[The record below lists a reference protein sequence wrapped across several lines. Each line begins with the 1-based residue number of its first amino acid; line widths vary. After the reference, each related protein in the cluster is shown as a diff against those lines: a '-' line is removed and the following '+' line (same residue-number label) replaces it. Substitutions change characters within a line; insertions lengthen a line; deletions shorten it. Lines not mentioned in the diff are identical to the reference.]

1 MQALRWK
8 SQFFTIW
15 TGQAV
20 SLITSAILQMA
31 IILYLTE
38 TTGSALILSLASLV
52 GFLPYAVLGPFI
64 GVLVDRYNRKHIMIL
79 SDLVIAL
86 AAAILALAALS
97 GELPVWLV
105 MVILF
110 VRSVGTA
117 FHTPSLSAVTPLLVP
132 QDMLAKCAGYSQA
145 IQSVSLLLSPAL
157 AAFLYMAW
165 NLTAVIALDVAGAVI
180 ASLTV
185 AWVKIPG
192 LTKPQQTEPLHFFK
206 EMKEG
211 FLALRS
217 NKGLFALLW
226 IGFLFTFIYMPINA
240 LFPLMSM
247 EHFEGTAFHV
257 SVVEIAFAL
266 GMLAG
271 GLALGALG
279 ALKNRYLMIAAS
291 IARFGCLGAA
301 SSLWFPPLCC
311 KLSGHGICGTVLCR
325 SANSFGT
332 GENPTAVPGTSL
344 LLARECT
351 GSCHASW
358 AHPVRYVC
366 RWNRG
371 EPLVP
376 GVGDA
381 VVECGYACLF
391 AASNEEVGVV
401 MVLGAREGL
410 TLVRSSPSPSPWQA
424 HR

>member
-291 IARFGCLGAA
+291 IALIGLGLAV
-301 SSLWFPPLCC
+301 SGLLPP
-311 KLSGHGICGTVLCR
+311 SGFL
-325 SANSFGT
+325 
-332 GENPTAVPGTSL
+332 
-344 LLARECT
+344 
-351 GSCHASW
+351 
-358 AHPVRYVC
+358 
-366 RWNRG
+366 
-371 EPLVP
+371 
-376 GVGDA
+376 
-381 VVECGYACLF
+381 LF
-391 AASNEEVGVV
+391 AASCLVMGFAAPFYAGVQTALV
-401 MVLGAREGL
+401 QEKIQPQYLGRVFSLLGSVQGLAMPLGLILSGMFADGIGVSRWFLVSGMLLLSVAVLGISL
-410 TLVRSSPSPSPWQA
+410 PSLR
-424 HR
+424 HLE

>member
-291 IARFGCLGAA
+291 IALIGLGLAV
-301 SSLWFPPLCC
+301 SGLLPP
-311 KLSGHGICGTVLCR
+311 SGFL
-325 SANSFGT
+325 
-332 GENPTAVPGTSL
+332 
-344 LLARECT
+344 
-351 GSCHASW
+351 
-358 AHPVRYVC
+358 
-366 RWNRG
+366 
-371 EPLVP
+371 
-376 GVGDA
+376 
-381 VVECGYACLF
+381 LF
-391 AASNEEVGVV
+391 AASCLVMGFAAPFYAGVQTALV
-401 MVLGAREGL
+401 QEKIQPQYLGRVFSLLGSVQGL
-410 TLVRSSPSPSPWQA
+410 AMPLGLILSGMFADGIGVSRWFLVSGMLLLSVALLALLLPAMRKLEY
-424 HR
+424 

>member
-165 NLTAVIALDVAGAVI
+165 NMTAVIALDVAGAVI

-291 IARFGCLGAA
+291 IALIGLGLAV
-301 SSLWFPPLCC
+301 SGLLPP
-311 KLSGHGICGTVLCR
+311 SGFL
-325 SANSFGT
+325 
-332 GENPTAVPGTSL
+332 
-344 LLARECT
+344 
-351 GSCHASW
+351 
-358 AHPVRYVC
+358 
-366 RWNRG
+366 
-371 EPLVP
+371 
-376 GVGDA
+376 
-381 VVECGYACLF
+381 LF
-391 AASNEEVGVV
+391 AASCLVMGFAAPFYAGVQTALV
-401 MVLGAREGL
+401 QEKIQPQYLGRVFSLLGSVQGL
-410 TLVRSSPSPSPWQA
+410 AMPLGLILSGMFADGIGVSRWFLVSGMLLLSVAMLAFLLPA
-424 HR
+424 MKKLE

>member
-8 SQFFTIW
+8 AQFFTIW

-64 GVLVDRYNRKHIMIL
+64 GVLVDRYNRKHIMIA
-79 SDLVIAL
+79 SDLVIAG
-86 AAAILALAALS
+86 AAAVLALVALS

-105 MVILF
+105 MAILF

-117 FHTPSLSAVTPLLVP
+117 FHSPSLSAVTPLLVP

-217 NKGLFALLW
+217 DKGLFALLW

-247 EHFEGTAFHV
+247 EHFGGTAFHV
-257 SVVEIAFAL
+257 SVIEIAFAS

-271 GLALGALG
+271 GLVLGALG

-291 IARFGCLGAA
+291 IAVIGLGLAVSGLLPPAGFLVFVLLCLVMGFAA
-301 SSLWFPPLCC
+301 PFYAGVQTALVQEKIQPQYLGRVFSLLGSVQGLAMPLGLI
-311 KLSGHGICGTVLCR
+311 LSGMFADGIGVSRWFLV
-325 SANSFGT
+325 SGM
-332 GENPTAVPGTSL
+332 L
-344 LLARECT
+344 LLSVAILAFLLPAMRKLD
-351 GSCHASW
+351 
-358 AHPVRYVC
+358 Y
-366 RWNRG
+366 
-371 EPLVP
+371 
-376 GVGDA
+376 
-381 VVECGYACLF
+381 
-391 AASNEEVGVV
+391 
-401 MVLGAREGL
+401 
-410 TLVRSSPSPSPWQA
+410 
-424 HR
+424 

>member
-291 IARFGCLGAA
+291 IALIGLGLAV
-301 SSLWFPPLCC
+301 SGLLPP
-311 KLSGHGICGTVLCR
+311 SGFL
-325 SANSFGT
+325 
-332 GENPTAVPGTSL
+332 
-344 LLARECT
+344 
-351 GSCHASW
+351 
-358 AHPVRYVC
+358 
-366 RWNRG
+366 
-371 EPLVP
+371 
-376 GVGDA
+376 
-381 VVECGYACLF
+381 LF
-391 AASNEEVGVV
+391 AASCLVMGFAAPFYAGVQTALV
-401 MVLGAREGL
+401 QEKIQPQYLGRVFSLLGSVQGL
-410 TLVRSSPSPSPWQA
+410 AMPLGLILSGMFADGIGVSRWFLVSGMLLLSVAMLAFLLPA
-424 HR
+424 MKKLE

>member
-105 MVILF
+105 MVIIF

-279 ALKNRYLMIAAS
+279 ALNNRYLMIAAS
-291 IARFGCLGAA
+291 IALIGLGLAV
-301 SSLWFPPLCC
+301 SGLLPP
-311 KLSGHGICGTVLCR
+311 SGFL
-325 SANSFGT
+325 
-332 GENPTAVPGTSL
+332 
-344 LLARECT
+344 
-351 GSCHASW
+351 
-358 AHPVRYVC
+358 
-366 RWNRG
+366 
-371 EPLVP
+371 
-376 GVGDA
+376 
-381 VVECGYACLF
+381 LF
-391 AASNEEVGVV
+391 AASCLVMGFAAPFYAGVQTALV
-401 MVLGAREGL
+401 QEKIQPQYLGRVFSLLGSVQGL
-410 TLVRSSPSPSPWQA
+410 AMPLGLILSGMFADGIGVSRWFLVSGMLLLSVAMLAFLLPA
-424 HR
+424 MKKLE

>member
-38 TTGSALILSLASLV
+38 TTRSALILSLASLV

-145 IQSVSLLLSPAL
+145 IQSVSLLLSPVL

-291 IARFGCLGAA
+291 IALIGLGLAV
-301 SSLWFPPLCC
+301 SGLLPP
-311 KLSGHGICGTVLCR
+311 SGFL
-325 SANSFGT
+325 
-332 GENPTAVPGTSL
+332 
-344 LLARECT
+344 
-351 GSCHASW
+351 
-358 AHPVRYVC
+358 
-366 RWNRG
+366 
-371 EPLVP
+371 
-376 GVGDA
+376 
-381 VVECGYACLF
+381 LF
-391 AASNEEVGVV
+391 AASCLVMGFAAPFYAGVQTALV
-401 MVLGAREGL
+401 QEKIQPQYLGRVFSLLGSVQGL
-410 TLVRSSPSPSPWQA
+410 AMPLGLILSGMFADGIGVSRWFLVSGMLLLSVAMLAFLLPA
-424 HR
+424 MKKLE

>member
-247 EHFEGTAFHV
+247 KHFEGTAFHV

-291 IARFGCLGAA
+291 IALIGLGLAV
-301 SSLWFPPLCC
+301 SGLLPP
-311 KLSGHGICGTVLCR
+311 SGFL
-325 SANSFGT
+325 
-332 GENPTAVPGTSL
+332 
-344 LLARECT
+344 
-351 GSCHASW
+351 
-358 AHPVRYVC
+358 
-366 RWNRG
+366 
-371 EPLVP
+371 
-376 GVGDA
+376 
-381 VVECGYACLF
+381 LF
-391 AASNEEVGVV
+391 AASCLVMGFAAPFYAGVQTALV
-401 MVLGAREGL
+401 QEKIQPQYLGRVFSLLGSVQGL
-410 TLVRSSPSPSPWQA
+410 AMPLGLILSGMFADGIGVSRWFLVSGMLLLSVAMLALLLPAMRKLE
-424 HR
+424 

>member
-1 MQALRWK
+1 MQAPRWK

-247 EHFEGTAFHV
+247 KHFEGTAFHV

-291 IARFGCLGAA
+291 IALIGLGLAV
-301 SSLWFPPLCC
+301 SGLLPP
-311 KLSGHGICGTVLCR
+311 SGFL
-325 SANSFGT
+325 
-332 GENPTAVPGTSL
+332 
-344 LLARECT
+344 
-351 GSCHASW
+351 
-358 AHPVRYVC
+358 
-366 RWNRG
+366 
-371 EPLVP
+371 
-376 GVGDA
+376 
-381 VVECGYACLF
+381 LF
-391 AASNEEVGVV
+391 AASCLVMGFAAPFYAGVQTALV
-401 MVLGAREGL
+401 QEKIQPQYLGRVFSLLGSVQGL
-410 TLVRSSPSPSPWQA
+410 AMPLGLILSGMFADGIGVSRWFLVSGMLLLSVAMLAFLLPA
-424 HR
+424 MKKLE

>member
-247 EHFEGTAFHV
+247 KHFEGTAFHV

-291 IARFGCLGAA
+291 IALIGLGLAV
-301 SSLWFPPLCC
+301 SGLLPP
-311 KLSGHGICGTVLCR
+311 SGFL
-325 SANSFGT
+325 
-332 GENPTAVPGTSL
+332 
-344 LLARECT
+344 
-351 GSCHASW
+351 
-358 AHPVRYVC
+358 
-366 RWNRG
+366 
-371 EPLVP
+371 
-376 GVGDA
+376 
-381 VVECGYACLF
+381 LF
-391 AASNEEVGVV
+391 AASCLVMGFAAPFYAGVQTALV
-401 MVLGAREGL
+401 QEKIQPQYLGRVFSLLGSVQGL
-410 TLVRSSPSPSPWQA
+410 AMPLGLILSGMFADGIGVSRWFLVSGMLLLSVAMLAFLLPAMRKLDY
-424 HR
+424 

>member
-291 IARFGCLGAA
+291 IALIGLGLAV
-301 SSLWFPPLCC
+301 SGLLPP
-311 KLSGHGICGTVLCR
+311 SGFL
-325 SANSFGT
+325 
-332 GENPTAVPGTSL
+332 
-344 LLARECT
+344 
-351 GSCHASW
+351 
-358 AHPVRYVC
+358 
-366 RWNRG
+366 
-371 EPLVP
+371 
-376 GVGDA
+376 
-381 VVECGYACLF
+381 LF
-391 AASNEEVGVV
+391 AASCLVMGFAAPFYAGVQTALV
-401 MVLGAREGL
+401 QEKIQPQYLGRVFSLLGSVQGL
-410 TLVRSSPSPSPWQA
+410 AMPLGLILSGMFADGIGVSRWFLVSGMLLLSVAMLAFMLPAMRKLE
-424 HR
+424 

>member
-247 EHFEGTAFHV
+247 KHFEGTAFHV

-291 IARFGCLGAA
+291 IALIGLGLAV
-301 SSLWFPPLCC
+301 SGLLPP
-311 KLSGHGICGTVLCR
+311 SGFL
-325 SANSFGT
+325 
-332 GENPTAVPGTSL
+332 
-344 LLARECT
+344 
-351 GSCHASW
+351 
-358 AHPVRYVC
+358 
-366 RWNRG
+366 
-371 EPLVP
+371 
-376 GVGDA
+376 
-381 VVECGYACLF
+381 LF
-391 AASNEEVGVV
+391 AASCLVMGFAAPFYAGVQTALV
-401 MVLGAREGL
+401 QEKIQPQYLGRVFSLLGSVQGL
-410 TLVRSSPSPSPWQA
+410 AMPLGLILSGMFADGIGVSRWFLVSGMLLLSVAMLAFLLPA
-424 HR
+424 MKKLE

>member
-192 LTKPQQTEPLHFFK
+192 LTKPQQTEPLYFFK

-291 IARFGCLGAA
+291 IALIGLGLAV
-301 SSLWFPPLCC
+301 SGLLPP
-311 KLSGHGICGTVLCR
+311 SGFL
-325 SANSFGT
+325 
-332 GENPTAVPGTSL
+332 
-344 LLARECT
+344 
-351 GSCHASW
+351 
-358 AHPVRYVC
+358 
-366 RWNRG
+366 
-371 EPLVP
+371 
-376 GVGDA
+376 
-381 VVECGYACLF
+381 LF
-391 AASNEEVGVV
+391 AASCLVMGFAAPFYAGVQTALV
-401 MVLGAREGL
+401 QEKIQPQYLGRVFSLLGSVQGL
-410 TLVRSSPSPSPWQA
+410 AMPLGLILSGMFADGIGVSRWFLVSGMLLLSVAMLAFLLPA
-424 HR
+424 MKKLE

>member
-1 MQALRWK
+1 MQALRWR

-247 EHFEGTAFHV
+247 EHFKGTAFHV

-291 IARFGCLGAA
+291 IALIGLGLAV
-301 SSLWFPPLCC
+301 SGLLPP
-311 KLSGHGICGTVLCR
+311 SGFL
-325 SANSFGT
+325 
-332 GENPTAVPGTSL
+332 
-344 LLARECT
+344 
-351 GSCHASW
+351 
-358 AHPVRYVC
+358 
-366 RWNRG
+366 
-371 EPLVP
+371 
-376 GVGDA
+376 
-381 VVECGYACLF
+381 LF
-391 AASNEEVGVV
+391 AASCLVMGFAAPFYAGVQTALV
-401 MVLGAREGL
+401 QEKIQPQYLGRVFSLLGSVQGL
-410 TLVRSSPSPSPWQA
+410 AMPLGLILSGMFADGIGVSRWFLVSGMLLLSVALLALLLPAMRKLEY
-424 HR
+424 

>member
-8 SQFFTIW
+8 AQFFTIW

-86 AAAILALAALS
+86 AAAILALEALS

-165 NLTAVIALDVAGAVI
+165 NLTAVMALDVAGAVI

-291 IARFGCLGAA
+291 IALIGLGLAV
-301 SSLWFPPLCC
+301 SGLLPP
-311 KLSGHGICGTVLCR
+311 SGFL
-325 SANSFGT
+325 
-332 GENPTAVPGTSL
+332 
-344 LLARECT
+344 
-351 GSCHASW
+351 
-358 AHPVRYVC
+358 
-366 RWNRG
+366 
-371 EPLVP
+371 
-376 GVGDA
+376 
-381 VVECGYACLF
+381 LF
-391 AASNEEVGVV
+391 AASCLVMGFAAPFYAGVQTALV
-401 MVLGAREGL
+401 QEKIQPQYLGRVFSLLGSVQGL
-410 TLVRSSPSPSPWQA
+410 AMPLGLILSGMFADGIGVSRWFLVSGMLLLSVAMLALLLPA
-424 HR
+424 MKKLE

>member
-15 TGQAV
+15 AGQAA

-86 AAAILALAALS
+86 AAAILAMVALS
-97 GELPVWLV
+97 GALPVWLV

-165 NLTAVIALDVAGAVI
+165 NMTAVITLDVAGAVI
-180 ASLTV
+180 ASITV
-185 AWVKIPG
+185 AWVKIPN
-192 LTKPQQTEPLHFFK
+192 LSKQQQTQPLHFFK

-217 NKGLFALLW
+217 DKGLFALLW

-247 EHFEGTAFHV
+247 EHFGGTAFHV
-257 SVVEIAFAL
+257 SVIEIAFAS

-271 GLALGALG
+271 GLVLGALG

-291 IARFGCLGAA
+291 IAVIGLGLAVSGLLPPAGFLVFVLLCLVMGFAA
-301 SSLWFPPLCC
+301 PFYAGVQTALVQEKIQPQYLGRVFSLLGSVQGLAMPLGLI
-311 KLSGHGICGTVLCR
+311 LSGIFADGIGVSRWFLV
-325 SANSFGT
+325 SGM
-332 GENPTAVPGTSL
+332 L
-344 LLARECT
+344 LL
-351 GSCHASW
+351 
-358 AHPVRYVC
+358 
-366 RWNRG
+366 
-371 EPLVP
+371 
-376 GVGDA
+376 GVA
-381 VVECGYACLF
+381 MLAFLLPAMRILE
-391 AASNEEVGVV
+391 
-401 MVLGAREGL
+401 
-410 TLVRSSPSPSPWQA
+410 
-424 HR
+424 

>member
-145 IQSVSLLLSPAL
+145 IQSVSLLLSPVL

-291 IARFGCLGAA
+291 IALIGLGLAV
-301 SSLWFPPLCC
+301 SGLLPP
-311 KLSGHGICGTVLCR
+311 SGFL
-325 SANSFGT
+325 
-332 GENPTAVPGTSL
+332 
-344 LLARECT
+344 
-351 GSCHASW
+351 
-358 AHPVRYVC
+358 
-366 RWNRG
+366 
-371 EPLVP
+371 
-376 GVGDA
+376 
-381 VVECGYACLF
+381 LF
-391 AASNEEVGVV
+391 AASCLVMGFAAPFYAGVQTALV
-401 MVLGAREGL
+401 QEKIQPQYLGRVFSLLGSVQGL
-410 TLVRSSPSPSPWQA
+410 AMPLGLILSGMFADGIGVSRWFLVSGMLLLSVAMLAFLLPA
-424 HR
+424 MKKLE

>member
-1 MQALRWK
+1 MQAPRWK

-291 IARFGCLGAA
+291 IALIGLGLAV
-301 SSLWFPPLCC
+301 SGLLPP
-311 KLSGHGICGTVLCR
+311 SGFL
-325 SANSFGT
+325 
-332 GENPTAVPGTSL
+332 
-344 LLARECT
+344 
-351 GSCHASW
+351 
-358 AHPVRYVC
+358 
-366 RWNRG
+366 
-371 EPLVP
+371 
-376 GVGDA
+376 
-381 VVECGYACLF
+381 LF
-391 AASNEEVGVV
+391 AASCLVMGFAAPFYAGVQTALV
-401 MVLGAREGL
+401 QEKIQPQYLGRVFSLLGSVQGL
-410 TLVRSSPSPSPWQA
+410 AMPLGLILSGMFADGIGVSRWFLVSGMLLLSVAMLAFMLPAMRKLE
-424 HR
+424 

>member
-247 EHFEGTAFHV
+247 KHFEGTAFHV

-291 IARFGCLGAA
+291 IALIGLGLVV
-301 SSLWFPPLCC
+301 SGLLPP
-311 KLSGHGICGTVLCR
+311 SGFL
-325 SANSFGT
+325 
-332 GENPTAVPGTSL
+332 
-344 LLARECT
+344 
-351 GSCHASW
+351 
-358 AHPVRYVC
+358 
-366 RWNRG
+366 
-371 EPLVP
+371 
-376 GVGDA
+376 
-381 VVECGYACLF
+381 LF
-391 AASNEEVGVV
+391 AASCLVMGFAAPFYAGVQTALV
-401 MVLGAREGL
+401 QEKIQPQYLGRVFSLLGSVQGL
-410 TLVRSSPSPSPWQA
+410 AMPLGLILSGMFADGIGVSRWFLVSGMLLLSVAMLAFLLPA
-424 HR
+424 MKKLE

>member
-180 ASLTV
+180 ASLSV
-185 AWVKIPG
+185 AWVKTPG

-291 IARFGCLGAA
+291 IALIGLGLAV
-301 SSLWFPPLCC
+301 SGLLPP
-311 KLSGHGICGTVLCR
+311 SGFL
-325 SANSFGT
+325 
-332 GENPTAVPGTSL
+332 
-344 LLARECT
+344 
-351 GSCHASW
+351 
-358 AHPVRYVC
+358 
-366 RWNRG
+366 
-371 EPLVP
+371 
-376 GVGDA
+376 
-381 VVECGYACLF
+381 LF
-391 AASNEEVGVV
+391 AASCLVMGFAAPFYAGVQTALV
-401 MVLGAREGL
+401 QEKIQPQYLGRVFSLLGSVQGL
-410 TLVRSSPSPSPWQA
+410 AMPLGLILSGMFADGIGVSRWFLVSGMLLLSVALLALLLPAMRKLDY
-424 HR
+424 

>member
-291 IARFGCLGAA
+291 IALIGLGLAV
-301 SSLWFPPLCC
+301 SGLLPP
-311 KLSGHGICGTVLCR
+311 SGFL
-325 SANSFGT
+325 
-332 GENPTAVPGTSL
+332 
-344 LLARECT
+344 
-351 GSCHASW
+351 
-358 AHPVRYVC
+358 
-366 RWNRG
+366 
-371 EPLVP
+371 
-376 GVGDA
+376 
-381 VVECGYACLF
+381 LF
-391 AASNEEVGVV
+391 AASCLVIGFAAPFYAGVQTALV
-401 MVLGAREGL
+401 QEKIQPQYLGRVFSLLGSVQGL
-410 TLVRSSPSPSPWQA
+410 AMPLGLILSGMFADGIGVSRWFLVSGMLLLSVAILAFLLLELRALEQ
-424 HR
+424 

>member
-291 IARFGCLGAA
+291 IALIGLGLAV
-301 SSLWFPPLCC
+301 SGLLPP
-311 KLSGHGICGTVLCR
+311 SGFL
-325 SANSFGT
+325 
-332 GENPTAVPGTSL
+332 
-344 LLARECT
+344 
-351 GSCHASW
+351 
-358 AHPVRYVC
+358 
-366 RWNRG
+366 
-371 EPLVP
+371 
-376 GVGDA
+376 
-381 VVECGYACLF
+381 LF
-391 AASNEEVGVV
+391 AASCLVMGFAAPFYAGVQTALV
-401 MVLGAREGL
+401 QEKIQPQYLGRVFSLLGSVQGL
-410 TLVRSSPSPSPWQA
+410 AMPLGLILSGMFADGIGVSRWFLVSGMLLLSVAMLAFLLPA
-424 HR
+424 MKKLEY

>member
-247 EHFEGTAFHV
+247 KHFEGTAFHV

-291 IARFGCLGAA
+291 IALIGLGLAV
-301 SSLWFPPLCC
+301 SGLLPP
-311 KLSGHGICGTVLCR
+311 SGFL
-325 SANSFGT
+325 
-332 GENPTAVPGTSL
+332 
-344 LLARECT
+344 
-351 GSCHASW
+351 
-358 AHPVRYVC
+358 
-366 RWNRG
+366 
-371 EPLVP
+371 
-376 GVGDA
+376 
-381 VVECGYACLF
+381 LF
-391 AASNEEVGVV
+391 AASCLVMGFAAPFYAGVQTALV
-401 MVLGAREGL
+401 QEKIQPQYLGRVFSLLGSVQGL
-410 TLVRSSPSPSPWQA
+410 AMPLGLILSGMFADGIGVSRWFLVSGMLLLSVAMLAFMLPA
-424 HR
+424 MKKLE

>member
-247 EHFEGTAFHV
+247 KHFEGTAFHV

-291 IARFGCLGAA
+291 IALIGLGLAV
-301 SSLWFPPLCC
+301 SGLLPP
-311 KLSGHGICGTVLCR
+311 SGFL
-325 SANSFGT
+325 
-332 GENPTAVPGTSL
+332 
-344 LLARECT
+344 
-351 GSCHASW
+351 
-358 AHPVRYVC
+358 
-366 RWNRG
+366 
-371 EPLVP
+371 
-376 GVGDA
+376 
-381 VVECGYACLF
+381 LF
-391 AASNEEVGVV
+391 AASCLVMGFAAPFYAGVQTALV
-401 MVLGAREGL
+401 QEKIQPQYLGRVFSLLGSVQGL
-410 TLVRSSPSPSPWQA
+410 AMPLGLILSGMFADGIGVSRWFLVSGMLLLSVAMLAFLLPA
-424 HR
+424 MKKLEY

>member
-247 EHFEGTAFHV
+247 KHFEGTAFHV

-291 IARFGCLGAA
+291 IALIGLGLAV
-301 SSLWFPPLCC
+301 SGLLPP
-311 KLSGHGICGTVLCR
+311 SGFL
-325 SANSFGT
+325 
-332 GENPTAVPGTSL
+332 
-344 LLARECT
+344 
-351 GSCHASW
+351 
-358 AHPVRYVC
+358 
-366 RWNRG
+366 
-371 EPLVP
+371 
-376 GVGDA
+376 
-381 VVECGYACLF
+381 LF
-391 AASNEEVGVV
+391 AASCLVMGFAAPFYAGVQT
-401 MVLGAREGL
+401 
-410 TLVRSSPSPSPWQA
+410 TLVQEKIQPQYLGRVFSLLGSVQGLAMPLGLILSGMFADGIGVSRWFLVSGMLLLSVAMLAFLLPA
-424 HR
+424 MKKLE

>member
-291 IARFGCLGAA
+291 IALIGLGLAV
-301 SSLWFPPLCC
+301 SGLLPP
-311 KLSGHGICGTVLCR
+311 SGFL
-325 SANSFGT
+325 
-332 GENPTAVPGTSL
+332 
-344 LLARECT
+344 
-351 GSCHASW
+351 
-358 AHPVRYVC
+358 
-366 RWNRG
+366 
-371 EPLVP
+371 
-376 GVGDA
+376 
-381 VVECGYACLF
+381 LF
-391 AASNEEVGVV
+391 AASCLVMGFAAPFYAGVQTALV
-401 MVLGAREGL
+401 QEKIQPQYLGRVFSLLGSVQGL
-410 TLVRSSPSPSPWQA
+410 AMPLGLILSGMFADGIGVSRWFLVSGMLLLSVAMLAFMLPAMRKLEY
-424 HR
+424 

>member
-291 IARFGCLGAA
+291 IALIGLGLVV
-301 SSLWFPPLCC
+301 SGLLPP
-311 KLSGHGICGTVLCR
+311 SGFL
-325 SANSFGT
+325 
-332 GENPTAVPGTSL
+332 
-344 LLARECT
+344 
-351 GSCHASW
+351 
-358 AHPVRYVC
+358 
-366 RWNRG
+366 
-371 EPLVP
+371 
-376 GVGDA
+376 
-381 VVECGYACLF
+381 LF
-391 AASNEEVGVV
+391 AASCLVMGFAAPFYAGVQTALV
-401 MVLGAREGL
+401 QEKIQPQYLGRVFSLLGSVQGL
-410 TLVRSSPSPSPWQA
+410 AMPLGLILSGMFADGIGVSRWFLVSGMLLLSVAMLAFLLPA
-424 HR
+424 MKKLE

>member
-192 LTKPQQTEPLHFFK
+192 LTKPRQTGPLHFFK

-291 IARFGCLGAA
+291 IALIGLGLAV
-301 SSLWFPPLCC
+301 SGLLPP
-311 KLSGHGICGTVLCR
+311 SGFL
-325 SANSFGT
+325 
-332 GENPTAVPGTSL
+332 
-344 LLARECT
+344 
-351 GSCHASW
+351 
-358 AHPVRYVC
+358 
-366 RWNRG
+366 
-371 EPLVP
+371 
-376 GVGDA
+376 
-381 VVECGYACLF
+381 LF
-391 AASNEEVGVV
+391 AASCLVMGFAAPFYAGVQTALV
-401 MVLGAREGL
+401 QEKIQPQYLGRVFSLLGSVQGL
-410 TLVRSSPSPSPWQA
+410 AMPLGLILSGMFADGIGVSRWFLVSGMLLLSVAMLAFLLPA
-424 HR
+424 MKKLE

>member
-247 EHFEGTAFHV
+247 KHFEGTAFHV

-291 IARFGCLGAA
+291 IALIGLGLAV
-301 SSLWFPPLCC
+301 SGLLPP
-311 KLSGHGICGTVLCR
+311 SGFL
-325 SANSFGT
+325 
-332 GENPTAVPGTSL
+332 
-344 LLARECT
+344 
-351 GSCHASW
+351 
-358 AHPVRYVC
+358 
-366 RWNRG
+366 
-371 EPLVP
+371 
-376 GVGDA
+376 
-381 VVECGYACLF
+381 LF
-391 AASNEEVGVV
+391 AASCLVMGFAAPFYAGVQT
-401 MVLGAREGL
+401 
-410 TLVRSSPSPSPWQA
+410 TLVQEKIQPQYLGRVFSLLGSVQGLAMPLGLILSGMFADGIGVSRWFLVSGLLLLSVAMLAFLLPA
-424 HR
+424 MKKLE

>member
-257 SVVEIAFAL
+257 SVVEITFAL

-291 IARFGCLGAA
+291 IALIGLGLVV
-301 SSLWFPPLCC
+301 SGLLPP
-311 KLSGHGICGTVLCR
+311 SGFL
-325 SANSFGT
+325 
-332 GENPTAVPGTSL
+332 
-344 LLARECT
+344 
-351 GSCHASW
+351 
-358 AHPVRYVC
+358 
-366 RWNRG
+366 
-371 EPLVP
+371 
-376 GVGDA
+376 
-381 VVECGYACLF
+381 LF
-391 AASNEEVGVV
+391 AASCLVMGFAAPFYAGVQTALV
-401 MVLGAREGL
+401 QEKIQPQYLGRVFSLLGSVQGL
-410 TLVRSSPSPSPWQA
+410 AMPLGLILSGMFADGIGVSRWFLVSGMLLLSVAMLAFLLPA
-424 HR
+424 MKKLE

>member
-291 IARFGCLGAA
+291 IALIGLGLAV
-301 SSLWFPPLCC
+301 SGLLPP
-311 KLSGHGICGTVLCR
+311 SGFL
-325 SANSFGT
+325 
-332 GENPTAVPGTSL
+332 
-344 LLARECT
+344 
-351 GSCHASW
+351 
-358 AHPVRYVC
+358 
-366 RWNRG
+366 
-371 EPLVP
+371 
-376 GVGDA
+376 
-381 VVECGYACLF
+381 LF
-391 AASNEEVGVV
+391 AASCLVMGFAAPFYAGVQTALV
-401 MVLGAREGL
+401 QEKIQPQYLGRVFSLLGSVQGL
-410 TLVRSSPSPSPWQA
+410 AMPLGLILSGMFADGIGVSRWFLVSGMLLLSVAMLAFLLPAMRKLDY
-424 HR
+424 

>member
-247 EHFEGTAFHV
+247 KHFEGTAFHV

-291 IARFGCLGAA
+291 IALIGLGLAV
-301 SSLWFPPLCC
+301 SGLLPP
-311 KLSGHGICGTVLCR
+311 SGFL
-325 SANSFGT
+325 
-332 GENPTAVPGTSL
+332 
-344 LLARECT
+344 
-351 GSCHASW
+351 
-358 AHPVRYVC
+358 
-366 RWNRG
+366 
-371 EPLVP
+371 
-376 GVGDA
+376 
-381 VVECGYACLF
+381 LF
-391 AASNEEVGVV
+391 AASCLVMGFAAPFYAGVQTALV
-401 MVLGAREGL
+401 QEKIQPQYLGRVFSLLGSVQGL
-410 TLVRSSPSPSPWQA
+410 AMPLGLILSGMFADGIGVSRWFLVSGMLLLSVAMLALLLPAMRKLDY
-424 HR
+424 

>member
-105 MVILF
+105 MAILF

-291 IARFGCLGAA
+291 IALIGLGLAV
-301 SSLWFPPLCC
+301 SGLLPP
-311 KLSGHGICGTVLCR
+311 SGFL
-325 SANSFGT
+325 
-332 GENPTAVPGTSL
+332 
-344 LLARECT
+344 
-351 GSCHASW
+351 
-358 AHPVRYVC
+358 
-366 RWNRG
+366 
-371 EPLVP
+371 
-376 GVGDA
+376 
-381 VVECGYACLF
+381 LF
-391 AASNEEVGVV
+391 AASCLVMGFAAPFYAGVQTALV
-401 MVLGAREGL
+401 QEKIQPQYLGRVFSLLGSVQGL
-410 TLVRSSPSPSPWQA
+410 AMPLGLILSGMFADGIGVSRWFLVSGMLLLSVAMLAFLLPA
-424 HR
+424 MKKLE

>member
-145 IQSVSLLLSPAL
+145 IQSISLLLSPAL

-240 LFPLMSM
+240 LFPLMCM
-247 EHFEGTAFHV
+247 KHFEGTAFHV

-291 IARFGCLGAA
+291 IALIGLGLAV
-301 SSLWFPPLCC
+301 SGLLPP
-311 KLSGHGICGTVLCR
+311 SGFL
-325 SANSFGT
+325 
-332 GENPTAVPGTSL
+332 
-344 LLARECT
+344 
-351 GSCHASW
+351 
-358 AHPVRYVC
+358 
-366 RWNRG
+366 
-371 EPLVP
+371 
-376 GVGDA
+376 
-381 VVECGYACLF
+381 LF
-391 AASNEEVGVV
+391 AASCLVMGFAAPFYAGVQTALV
-401 MVLGAREGL
+401 QEKIQPQYLGRVFSLLGSVQGL
-410 TLVRSSPSPSPWQA
+410 AMPLGLILSGMFADGIGVSRWFLVSGMLLLSVAMLAFLLPA
-424 HR
+424 MKKLE

>member
-117 FHTPSLSAVTPLLVP
+117 FHTPSLSAVIPLLVP

-291 IARFGCLGAA
+291 IALIGLGLAV
-301 SSLWFPPLCC
+301 SGLLPP
-311 KLSGHGICGTVLCR
+311 SGFL
-325 SANSFGT
+325 
-332 GENPTAVPGTSL
+332 
-344 LLARECT
+344 
-351 GSCHASW
+351 
-358 AHPVRYVC
+358 
-366 RWNRG
+366 
-371 EPLVP
+371 
-376 GVGDA
+376 
-381 VVECGYACLF
+381 LF
-391 AASNEEVGVV
+391 AASCLVMGFAAPFYAGVQTALV
-401 MVLGAREGL
+401 QEKIQPQYLGRVFSLLGSVQGL
-410 TLVRSSPSPSPWQA
+410 AMPLGLILSGMFADGIGVSRWFLVSGMLLLSVAMLAFLLPA
-424 HR
+424 MKKLE

>member
-192 LTKPQQTEPLHFFK
+192 LTKPQQSEPLHFFK

-291 IARFGCLGAA
+291 IALIGLGLAV
-301 SSLWFPPLCC
+301 SGLLPP
-311 KLSGHGICGTVLCR
+311 SGFL
-325 SANSFGT
+325 
-332 GENPTAVPGTSL
+332 
-344 LLARECT
+344 
-351 GSCHASW
+351 
-358 AHPVRYVC
+358 
-366 RWNRG
+366 
-371 EPLVP
+371 
-376 GVGDA
+376 
-381 VVECGYACLF
+381 LF
-391 AASNEEVGVV
+391 AASCLVMGFAAPFYAGVQTALV
-401 MVLGAREGL
+401 QEKIQPQYLGRVFSLLGSVQGL
-410 TLVRSSPSPSPWQA
+410 AMPLGLILSGMFADGIGVSRWFLVSGMLLLSVAMLALLLPAMRKLE
-424 HR
+424 

>member
-291 IARFGCLGAA
+291 IALIGLGLAV
-301 SSLWFPPLCC
+301 SGLLPP
-311 KLSGHGICGTVLCR
+311 SGFL
-325 SANSFGT
+325 
-332 GENPTAVPGTSL
+332 
-344 LLARECT
+344 
-351 GSCHASW
+351 
-358 AHPVRYVC
+358 
-366 RWNRG
+366 
-371 EPLVP
+371 
-376 GVGDA
+376 
-381 VVECGYACLF
+381 LF
-391 AASNEEVGVV
+391 AASCLVMGFAAPFYAGVQTALV
-401 MVLGAREGL
+401 QEKIQPQYLGRVFSLLGSVQGL
-410 TLVRSSPSPSPWQA
+410 AMPLGLILSGMFADGIGVSRWFLVSGMLLLSVAMLALLLPAMRKLE
-424 HR
+424 